1 MRRFANGG
9 ITFYL
14 LEPGESGP
22 DLNKEY
28 LYIPGYMIKPVEGG
42 WKALCRAIKERDWHP
57 LSDRLFS
64 SENEAFYFAHEHFL
78 EEQRNSERLLPG
90 WKST

>member
-22 DLNKEY
+22 DLKKEY
-28 LYIPGYMIKPVEGG
+28 LCIPGYMIKPVDGC
-42 WKALCRAIKERDWHP
+42 WKTLRRATNHQDWQP
-57 LSDRLFS
+57 LSDLLFS
-64 SENEAFYFAHEHFL
+64 SENEAFNSAHEHFL

-90 WKST
+90 WKSV